1 MKTESTALFQPAD
14 SMDDRAPSDPSR
26 DDAASDVPA
35 EAAAPVAPV
44 PAPQGAV
51 ARSQDSVLWGMAAAI
66 GAFFMLSSMSLL
78 AKLVSQTHAIAEIAF
93 WRNFIGV
100 IPLAVAVIAFRRRE
114 ILEIKSK
121 PGVVFSRSIIA
132 TVSVMCLF
140 AAFSLLPLA
149 DATAL
154 VFTSALFVPVFGF
167 FFLGERVGLYRWSA
181 IIVGFVGV
189 LIIAQPSGNWN
200 LLGVMFAIAAAV
212 FNAVLSTMLRLLGR
226 TEHPTTLTFYLLAV
240 GCVLLAPVMPFVG
253 TVPAKGDIGLLVLLG
268 LCGLGMQLLLS
279 TAFKYT
285 PAALASLFS
294 YTQIIWA
301 TLFGWLVFG
310 DWPATN
316 IIVGAA
322 IIVTASIFVVMRE
335 SYLARRG
342 RLARPPGPAPE

>member
-1 MKTESTALFQPAD
+1 
-14 SMDDRAPSDPSR
+14 MDDRAPSDPSR
-26 DDAASDVPA
+26 DDSSSDLPA
-35 EAAAPVAPV
+35 EAAAPAEPALAPV
-44 PAPQGAV
+44 TAAAAQ
-51 ARSQDSVLWGMAAAI
+51 SQDSVLWGMAAAI
-66 GAFFMLSSMSLL
+66 GAFLMLSSMSLL
-78 AKLVSQTHAIAEIAF
+78 AKLVSERHGVAEIAF

-100 IPLAVAVIAFRRRE
+100 LPLAVAVIAFRRRE
-114 ILEIKSK
+114 ILQIKSK

-167 FFLGERVGLYRWSA
+167 FFLGERVGPYRWSA

-226 TEHPTTLTFYLLAV
+226 TEHPTTLTFYLLAI
-240 GCVLLAPVMPFVG
+240 GFVLLAPVMAFVG
-253 TVPAKGDIGLLVLLG
+253 TIPARSDIGLLILLG
-268 LCGLGMQLLLS
+268 FCGLGMQLLLS

-310 DWPATN
+310 DWPASN
-316 IIVGAA
+316 IIIGAA

-335 SYLARRG
+335 SYLARKG
-342 RLARPPGPAPE
+342 RLARPPGPAPD